1 VGAIDLDLATLAES
15 GIDSGPAVESLQ
27 ARREDLVREAAEARS
42 TRTQAIKARAVSLV
56 KATTTGDEPARAE
69 IESLPRRQPRSF
81 PQGFGE
87 TIANARYDRTVIGR
101 LATTL
106 LEA

>member
-1 VGAIDLDLATLAES
+1 VYSGA
-15 GIDSGPAVESLQ
+15 AVESLR
-27 ARREDLVREAAEARS
+27 ARREELISTAVESRS
-42 TRTQAIKARAVSLV
+42 GRT
-56 KATTTGDEPARAE
+56 RAE
-69 IESLPRRQPRSF
+69 IEALTRRQPRSF